1 MNLACQSGKNLLDDQ
16 FYSKFLYREEYEEG
30 RDFYHAVALIKK
42 GKHKKLLQKML
53 TKICIILHKKLPSIL
68 LILIFLGS
76 LPDVNSLS
84 DLRGKHACFAG
95 VGTQAGWTI
104 PIFKARRPHS
114 SPVHI
119 TLYSTSSANG
129 VNVYVSHYCEMSWN
143 IFEKSP
149 TI

>member
-1 MNLACQSGKNLLDDQ
+1 
-16 FYSKFLYREEYEEG
+16 
-30 RDFYHAVALIKK
+30 
-42 GKHKKLLQKML
+42 ML
-53 TKICIILHKKLPSIL
+53 TKIGIILHKKLL
-68 LILIFLGS
+68 LLVFAGS

-119 TLYSTSSANG
+119 TPYKKNSMSSANG
-129 VNVYVSHYCEMSWN
+129 VNIYHFMYY
-143 IFEKSP
+143 IP
-149 TI
+149 AI